1 MDKEVGKRLA
11 AEEAAKHVENGMTL
25 GLGTGSTAKHFV
37 DILGERVAKGWTLH
51 GIPTSEQTRA
61 QAVSLGINIIE
72 PDETTVIDLAI
83 DGADEVDPNLHLIKG
98 GGGALLREKIVA
110 NAAKKFIVIADN
122 SKRVTALG
130 KFPLPIEIEPFA
142 WALTVSAL
150 RIALSA
156 DGFKAPKLDLRA
168 ADGAPVKSD
177 GGNLIIDCALGRI
190 ENPAALHEKLI
201 SIPGVVETGI
211 FPDMTDLV
219 IFGDQDG
226 VSTQTR

>member
-61 QAVSLGINIIE
+61 QAVSLGIEIIE

-98 GGGALLREKIVA
+98 GGGI
-110 NAAKKFIVIADN
+110 AAGEN
-122 SKRVTALG
+122 RRQRRQ
-130 KFPLPIEIEPFA
+130 EIYRYCRQFKTRDRFGE
-142 WALTVSAL
+142 VSLA
-150 RIALSA
+150 R
-156 DGFKAPKLDLRA
+156 R
-168 ADGAPVKSD
+168 
-177 GGNLIIDCALGRI
+177 N
-190 ENPAALHEKLI
+190 
-201 SIPGVVETGI
+201 
-211 FPDMTDLV
+211 
-219 IFGDQDG
+219 
-226 VSTQTR
+226 

>member
-1 MDKEVGKRLA
+1 MDKEAGKRLA
-11 AEEAAKHVENGMTL
+11 AQEAAKHVESGMTL

-37 DILGERVAKGWTLH
+37 DILGERIAQGWSLR

-61 QAVSLGINIIE
+61 QAASLGVDIIE
-72 PDETTVIDLAI
+72 PDETTIIDLAI

-130 KFPLPIEIEPFA
+130 KFPLPVEIEPFS

-150 RIALSA
+150 RQTLVAE
-156 DGFKAPKLDLRA
+156 GFDAPKLALRA
-168 ADGAPVKSD
+168 VDGAPVKSD
-177 GGNLIIDCALGRI
+177 GGNLLIDCALGRI
-190 ENPAALHEKLI
+190 DDPAALHERLI
-201 SIPGVVETGI
+201 SIPGVVETGLFCGMAHMI
-211 FPDMTDLV
+211 IYADET
-219 IFGDQDG
+219 G
-226 VSTQTR
+226 VSTQEP